1 MCLVSLTH
9 RWTGSYAE
17 RRRSSQSRHGSA
29 DFTSSPSSSQL
40 CLLTAEDSDEKT
52 LALPFYTQRQCCYT
66 LASKDAFHGTVNK
79 VKASHNEHRTKHNS
93 SHTFTEINK
102 HFTFSCFSSPGSTS
116 MCPNTKQKSWS
127 CEWITLCFHTER
139 SGIIREK
146 NKSFSRVW
154 WVVCLRF

>member
-9 RWTGSYAE
+9 RGTGSYAE

-52 LALPFYTQRQCCYT
+52 LALPFYTQRQCCWRSFT
-66 LASKDAFHGTVNK
+66 RSLHGTVNK

-116 MCPNTKQKSWS
+116 MCPNTQQKSWS

-139 SGIIREK
+139 SGIIRER

>member
-1 MCLVSLTH
+1 MYIACVSFRSLTDEQEVTPRDGAPANH
-9 RWTGSYAE
+9 VTAALT
-17 RRRSSQSRHGSA
+17 SRLHHLQAS
-29 DFTSSPSSSQL
+29 FV
-40 CLLTAEDSDEKT
+40 LTAEDSDEKT

-116 MCPNTKQKSWS
+116 MCPNTKQKS
-127 CEWITLCFHTER
+127 
-139 SGIIREK
+139 
-146 NKSFSRVW
+146 
-154 WVVCLRF
+154 